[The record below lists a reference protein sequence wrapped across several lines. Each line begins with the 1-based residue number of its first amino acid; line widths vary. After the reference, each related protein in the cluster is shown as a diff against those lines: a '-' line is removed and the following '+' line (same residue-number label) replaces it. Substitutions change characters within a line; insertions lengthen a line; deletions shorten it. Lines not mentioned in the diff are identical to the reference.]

1 MARRPLIPRTM
12 SRAPPLAVAA
22 PAAVAC
28 RGLPSRALGLCAA
41 ERGAARA
48 PRLGWSGD
56 GEPSQGEA
64 ERSRGATAA
73 AIVAGV
79 AGLAGRVS
87 ARRSLRRRLRAKVPR
102 PNSKADEPAVQLDE
116 ESLMQAQIWE
126 EMWAEEKDPYG
137 DALEEQRSAQDLLQ
151 KKRVMLMISDTGGG
165 HRASARALAD
175 ALEEQYPD
183 QLTITIR
190 DVWTE
195 DCPWPFNTV
204 VQNYTLMAKFPI
216 MWRIFFFTSKFP
228 ITRWFSQRFANV
240 RCKKA
245 FRHAIERDDPDLIVS
260 LHPCTQHIVIKVL
273 RRLARRTR
281 RRIPFVTVVTD
292 LGGAHPMWF
301 HPEADR
307 VFVPSDNLQAMA
319 LRLGVRE
326 SALHMYGLP
335 LRRDFWAPEKRTR
348 EEVRE
353 DLGLQRDALTV
364 LVVGGGDGVGKLQN
378 VAKAMGRE
386 MGEALDKE
394 TNLVVVCGKNEK
406 VQAKLKA
413 EDWPDNVNAHI
424 VGFVSNMDEWMAACD
439 VIVTKAGPG
448 TIAEATTRALPVML
462 SSFLPGQEK
471 GNVDFVEEQGF
482 GSYSSK
488 PDVIAKTVTS
498 WLKDPEELA
507 KRSKLSAACSR
518 PNATQQ
524 IAEVIGTRWLTTDV
538 YKITSALVAK
548 LRASL
553 TRTKAARSSVPA
565 EGEKTQRTEQALKEA
580 VIAKALAELKEA
592 EQHLQKAKQEVRDA
606 KQKSMSALHESEEAK
621 EEEKA

>member
-1 MARRPLIPRTM
+1 
-12 SRAPPLAVAA
+12 LAVAA
-22 PAAVAC
+22 PTATAC
-28 RGLPSRALGLCAA
+28 HGAPCRALGLGALAA
-41 ERGAARA
+41 VERSAASGLA
-48 PRLGWSGD
+48 RLAGWSGD
-56 GEPSQGEA
+56 GEA
-64 ERSRGATAA
+64 WSRGSTAA
-73 AIVAGV
+73 ALAAGG
-79 AGLAGRVS
+79 ALLGRR
-87 ARRSLRRRLRAKVPR
+87 ATRQRLRQKLQA
-102 PNSKADEPAVQLDE
+102 KADEAQAAETAARPDLE
-116 ESLMQAQIWE
+116 WLEQAQIWE
-126 EMWAEEKDPYG
+126 EMWEEEKDPYG

-165 HRASARALAD
+165 HRASAKALAD

-183 QLTITIR
+183 QLLITVR

-195 DCPWPFNTV
+195 DCPWPFNSV
-204 VQNYTLMAKFPI
+204 VQSYMFMAKYPFF
-216 MWRIFFFTSKFP
+216 WRIFFWTSKFP
-228 ITRWFSQRFANV
+228 ITRFISQRFANV
-240 RCKKA
+240 RCKRA

-307 VFVPSDNLQAMA
+307 VFVPSVDLKAHA
-319 LRLGVRE
+319 LRMGIRD
-326 SALHMYGLP
+326 SAIHMYGLP
-335 LRRDFWAPEKRTR
+335 LRREFWNPEKRSREQVR
-348 EEVRE
+348 EE
-353 DLGLQRDALTV
+353 LGLQRDALTV
-364 LVVGGGDGVGKLQN
+364 LVVGGGDGVGKLQQ

-386 MGEALDKE
+386 MGESLEKV

-406 VQAKLKA
+406 ALAKLKA
-413 EDWPDNVNAHI
+413 TQWPDNVRAHI

-471 GNVDFVEEQGF
+471 GNVDYVIDSGF
-482 GSYSSK
+482 GSYSPQ

-518 PNATQQ
+518 PRATMQ
-524 IAEVIGTRWLTTDV
+524 IAEVIGNKWLATDV
-538 YKITSALVAK
+538 YKITSALVTK

-553 TRTKAARSSVPA
+553 SKTKA
-565 EGEKTQRTEQALKEA
+565 TQEAGKMQPTEASLNEVQ
-580 VIAKALAELKEA
+580 IAKALAELKEA
-592 EQHLQKAKQEVRDA
+592 SEHLQAAKLELRAA
-606 KQKSMSALHESEEAK
+606 KLKSLSALNGSEAAVK
-621 EEEKA
+621 TV

>member
-1 MARRPLIPRTM
+1 
-12 SRAPPLAVAA
+12 LA
-22 PAAVAC
+22 C
-28 RGLPSRALGLCAA
+28 
-41 ERGAARA
+41 
-48 PRLGWSGD
+48 
-56 GEPSQGEA
+56 
-64 ERSRGATAA
+64 
-73 AIVAGV
+73 
-79 AGLAGRVS
+79 
-87 ARRSLRRRLRAKVPR
+87 
-102 PNSKADEPAVQLDE
+102 
-116 ESLMQAQIWE
+116 
-126 EMWAEEKDPYG
+126 
-137 DALEEQRSAQDLLQ
+137 
-151 KKRVMLMISDTGGG
+151 
-165 HRASARALAD
+165 
-175 ALEEQYPD
+175 PD
-183 QLTITIR
+183 
-190 DVWTE
+190 
-195 DCPWPFNTV
+195 N
-204 VQNYTLMAKFPI
+204 KF
-216 MWRIFFFTSKFP
+216 K
-228 ITRWFSQRFANV
+228 
-240 RCKKA
+240 
-245 FRHAIERDDPDLIVS
+245 
-260 LHPCTQHIVIKVL
+260 
-273 RRLARRTR
+273 
-281 RRIPFVTVVTD
+281 
-292 LGGAHPMWF
+292 
-301 HPEADR
+301 
-307 VFVPSDNLQAMA
+307 
-319 LRLGVRE
+319 
-326 SALHMYGLP
+326 
-335 LRRDFWAPEKRTR
+335 
-348 EEVRE
+348 